1 MLSEARSLKVVK
13 AYSQRTIPIKLGCP
27 WCKIDTTH
35 KSKTYK
41 SIKSLLFHIS
51 QEHKNENNYYSL
63 TVEDIRELMNQI
75 VIARDLRLLV

>member
-27 WCKIDTTH
+27 WCKIDTTY

-51 QEHKNENNYYSL
+51 QEHNNQNSYYPFS
-63 TVEDIRELMNQI
+63 VQDIRELMNQI